1 MTERGKVQSGS
12 IVFDQPLGLPEGTQ
26 VIVCIEPVEREPA
39 GLAKG
44 DDFTN
49 LPFFG
54 MWADRD
60 DMTDSVAWV
69 RRERDKWQQRL
80 TSRD

>member
-1 MTERGKVQSGS
+1 
-12 IVFDQPLGLPEGTQ
+12 
-26 VIVCIEPVEREPA
+26 
-39 GLAKG
+39 
-44 DDFTN
+44 
-49 LPFFG
+49 